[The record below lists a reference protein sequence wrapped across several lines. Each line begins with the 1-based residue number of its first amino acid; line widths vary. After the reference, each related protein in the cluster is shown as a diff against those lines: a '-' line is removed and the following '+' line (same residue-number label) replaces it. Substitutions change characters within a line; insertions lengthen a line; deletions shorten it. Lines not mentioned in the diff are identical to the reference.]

1 MDARSTAATTRPAVM
16 MQVLVPDG
24 TLAQHSTALE
34 AAHDVFRV
42 TRVAPQFAWQAME
55 KLADWEQSGATGN
68 CPLSEAEDLAID
80 VLLCAQEAANQ
91 SLGVRP
97 GEPAVELQFIEASAA
112 PSR

>member
-1 MDARSTAATTRPAVM
+1 MDARSTDAATRPAVM

-34 AAHDVFRV
+34 AAHDIFRV

-55 KLADWEQSGATGN
+55 KLADWELAGAEGGS
-68 CPLSEAEDLAID
+68 PLTEAEDLAVD

-91 SLGVRP
+91 ALGVRR
-97 GEPAVELQFIEASAA
+97 GEPAVELQFIEASS
-112 PSR
+112 PSVR